1 MQVVPNTGF
10 TKWLTTFTAG
20 AMSFLAVLGLA
31 FSLIC
36 ADLANSWANSL
47 KNFLLYTHFGTNWS
61 FKKANGHSSDYFG
74 SN

>member
-1 MQVVPNTGF
+1 MSFFLNFWKILLDSPQDMQVVPNTGF

-36 ADLANSWANSL
+36 ADLAREWGNSL
-47 KNFLLYTHFGTNWS
+47 KN
-61 FKKANGHSSDYFG
+61 SS
-74 SN
+74 SIRI